1 MANQL
6 NLHNIVSVREE
17 YTTLSGLNIIM
28 RRIISTDTDGNEFC
42 LVLFGTDDSRST
54 LESAQEREV

>member
-17 YTTLSGLNIIM
+17 YTILSGLTISV

-42 LVLFGTDDSRST
+42 LVLFGTNDSRPA
-54 LESAQEREV
+54 LESAQVKEV

>member
-17 YTTLSGLNIIM
+17 YTTLSGINIII
-28 RRIISTDTDGNEFC
+28 RRIISTDTDGNEFSV
-42 LVLFGTDDSRST
+42 VLFGTNDSRPT
-54 LESAQEREV
+54 LESTQVKNI